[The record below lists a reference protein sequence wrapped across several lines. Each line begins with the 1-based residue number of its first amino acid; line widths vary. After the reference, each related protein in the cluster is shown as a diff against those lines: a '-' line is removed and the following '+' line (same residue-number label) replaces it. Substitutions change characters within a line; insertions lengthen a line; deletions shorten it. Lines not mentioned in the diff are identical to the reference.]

1 MRGDIPAPS
10 LSVEAS
16 SSSCAGRCRRVIV
29 AGGRALFGRIVQQLL
44 NLTLTNTRHMA
55 EALSDTA
62 CTRDR
67 LWPPR
72 YSAVTVYPAMRG
84 LCCIFVKFC
93 LETLY

>member
-44 NLTLTNTRHMA
+44 NLTLTNTGIWQKR
-55 EALSDTA
+55 SPTRRTCA

-72 YSAVTVYPAMRG
+72 YSAVPY
-84 LCCIFVKFC
+84 I
-93 LETLY
+93 